1 MIAREVPV
9 VLTNEGD
16 YERDFAASKA
26 MWDFEAA
33 PAVLGLLAAFAL
45 LGVWKV
51 WKSVQRLA
59 GRHGEVVS
67 PPSM

>member
-9 VLTNEGD
+9 VLTNDGD
-16 YERDFAASKA
+16 YERDFSFSKA

-33 PAVLGLLAAFAL
+33 PAVIGLLAAFAL
-45 LGVWKV
+45 LGVWK
-51 WKSVQRLA
+51 SVQRLV
-59 GRHGEVVS
+59 GRHGEAVS